1 MGGILVILGAGA
13 LYFIFIVQ
21 NYYLVDRTLARMRSY
36 TENVMES
43 MADAL
48 ISVGDDQ
55 KIVTCNRRAAEVLEI
70 AERDLKNKR
79 IAEVLG
85 LEMEEFLRS
94 ESSKGIIRDQ
104 EIEVHHPLGKRIP
117 LSLSAAPLKDE
128 TGREMGS
135 VLLLRDLREIR
146 DLQEKVRRSERL
158 ASLGRLAAGVA
169 HEIRNPLSSIRGF
182 AQFFMQRFK
191 GQEKDQEYASTMVK
205 EVDRLNRVITELLDF
220 ARPKEPHREP
230 HSLEE
235 ILDHTLEVLKPELAK
250 KRVGVEKNYERKL
263 PLARVDRDQLSQA
276 FLNLLINS
284 LESMEDGGKIRVGI
298 RRERQDSLRVSIGD
312 TGKGIPGEDL
322 KKVFEPF
329 FSTKRKGT
337 GLGLSIVHQIVEGHG
352 GDIQVESQEGEGTFF
367 QITLPIGRTNG
378 LEAG

>member
-1 MGGILVILGAGA
+1 M
-13 LYFIFIVQ
+13 
-21 NYYLVDRTLARMRSY
+21 RTY

-48 ISVGDDQ
+48 ISIDNE
-55 KIVTCNRRAAEVLEI
+55 KNIVTCNRRAAEILGV
-70 AERDLKNKR
+70 AERDLKSKR
-79 IAEVLG
+79 INEVLG
-85 LEMEEFLRS
+85 LDMEEFLRG
-94 ESSKGIIRDQ
+94 EDPKGIIRDQ
-104 EIEVHHPLGKRIP
+104 EIEVRHSSGKGIP

-191 GQEKDQEYASTMVK
+191 GREQEQEYASVMVK

-220 ARPKEPHREP
+220 ARPREPHREL

-250 KRVGVEKNYERKL
+250 KKVGVEKKYEREL

-312 TGKGIPGEDL
+312 TGKGIPREDL
-322 KKVFEPF
+322 EKVFEPF

-378 LEAG
+378 LEAE